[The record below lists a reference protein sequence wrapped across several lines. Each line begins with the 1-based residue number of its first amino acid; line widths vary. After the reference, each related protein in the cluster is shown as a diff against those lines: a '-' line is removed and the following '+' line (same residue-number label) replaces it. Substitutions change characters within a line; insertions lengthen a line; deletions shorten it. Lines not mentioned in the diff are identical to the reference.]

1 MAKDAHMKA
10 RRNASTVR
18 RSLSLFVA
26 QSAVSA
32 PVMAQTT
39 VFDTGA
45 NALVQW
51 GLTIATPIAVLIV
64 IAAGIAA
71 AIGKISWGW
80 VFGGIVGIAVVFGSE
95 QIVTWIRGLF
105 GV

>member
-1 MAKDAHMKA
+1 MSS
-10 RRNASTVR
+10 RITRQG
-18 RSLSLFVA
+18 RSFVTIGA
-26 QSAVSA
+26 SAVLTIQ
-32 PVMAQTT
+32 PVLGQS

-45 NALVQW
+45 NALVAW

-64 IAAGIAA
+64 IVAGGAA

-80 VFGGIVGIAVVFGSE
+80 VIGGVIGIGAIFGSQ
-95 QIVTWIRGLF
+95 QIVTWVRSLF

>member
-1 MAKDAHMKA
+1 MDLKNEK
-10 RRNASTVR
+10 VR
-18 RSLSLFVA
+18 RAYALIVA
-26 QSAVSA
+26 AWMLTSHGIADAQQS
-32 PVMAQTT
+32 

-45 NALVQW
+45 NALVAW
-51 GLTIATPIAVLIV
+51 GLTIATPIAILIV
-64 IAAGIAA
+64 IGAGAAA

-80 VFGGIVGIAVVFGSE
+80 VIGGIIGIAVIFGSE

>member
-1 MAKDAHMKA
+1 MNA
-10 RRNASTVR
+10 RMRLDRGSSVGALLLLSASAA
-18 RSLSLFVA
+18 S
-26 QSAVSA
+26 
-32 PVMAQTT
+32 AQTS

-45 NALVQW
+45 NALVTW
-51 GLTIATPIAVLIV
+51 GLTIATPVAILIV
-64 IAAGIAA
+64 IGAGIAA

-80 VFGGIVGIAVVFGSE
+80 VIGGIVGIAVIFGSE

>member
-1 MAKDAHMKA
+1 MKN
-10 RRNASTVR
+10 RMGWKSGFISLGVVLT
-18 RSLSLFVA
+18 SLSGAALA
-26 QSAVSA
+26 QQS
-32 PVMAQTT
+32 

-45 NALVQW
+45 NALVAW
-51 GLTIATPIAVLIV
+51 GLTIATPIAILIV
-64 IAAGIAA
+64 IGAGAAA

-80 VFGGIVGIAVVFGSE
+80 VIGGIIGIGVIFGSE

>member
-1 MAKDAHMKA
+1 MSKQS
-10 RRNASTVR
+10 RTVG
-18 RSLSLFVA
+18 RSALTGIVVGTAAA
-26 QSAVSA
+26 QSVF
-32 PVMAQTT
+32 AQA

-45 NALVQW
+45 NALVAW
-51 GLTIATPIAVLIV
+51 GLTIATPIAVILVIV
-64 IAAGIAA
+64 AGGAA

-80 VFGGIVGIAVVFGSE
+80 VIGVLIGIGVIFGSE